1 MNLSTDMAF
10 RKLVH
15 GVGINAGIEF
25 RLEIVWALRLH
36 CTCFIFIVDLAN
48 NVNMNMTEYAHCWQL
63 SSSWAVNRWPD
74 STYLKTTAEY
84 ERNCIKWMV
93 FAASA

>member
-25 RLEIVWALRLH
+25 RLEIV
-36 CTCFIFIVDLAN
+36 
-48 NVNMNMTEYAHCWQL
+48 
-63 SSSWAVNRWPD
+63 
-74 STYLKTTAEY
+74 
-84 ERNCIKWMV
+84 
-93 FAASA
+93 